1 LIVGVP
7 KETKTAEQRV
17 AITPVGVREL
27 VDRGHQVVIQK
38 SAGEGSSIHDAEYE
52 AQGAAIVAAPEEV
65 FGQADLILKV
75 KEPQPAEVELFQS
88 GQVLFTYLHL
98 AAYPTV
104 AEGLRKR
111 GIVAIAYET
120 VQLPDRSLPLL
131 APMSEIAG
139 RMATQVGA
147 YFLEAAQG
155 GRGILL
161 GGVAGVRPA
170 KVVVIGAGM
179 AGFNAAVIAAG
190 MQAEVIVL
198 DVDIDKLRHLDSLY
212 AGRIMTLASNRL
224 TLEEQVLDA
233 DLVIGTVLV
242 PGASAP
248 KLVTEEMVRQMKRG
262 AVLVDVAIDQGGCF
276 ETSHETN
283 HENPVYETH
292 GVLHYAVGNIPGAV
306 PHTST
311 YALTNATLRYL
322 VTLADEGVG
331 PAVAAHPEL
340 ALGVNVVGDQV
351 CHPAVAA
358 SLNAPY
364 VPPVDALRGRADRS
378 PDSTRWP

>member
-1 LIVGVP
+1 MEEEARVIVGVP
-7 KETKTAEQRV
+7 KEIKTAEQRV

-27 VDRGHQVVIQK
+27 VERGHHVVIQK
-38 SAGEGSSIHDAEYE
+38 TAGEGSTIHDEEYV
-52 AQGAAIVAAPEEV
+52 AQGASIVDTADDV
-65 FGQADLILKV
+65 FERADLILKV
-75 KEPQPAEVELFQS
+75 KEPQPSEVDLFRP

-98 AAYPTV
+98 AAYPSL
-104 AEGLRKR
+104 AADLRAK

-120 VQLPDRSLPLL
+120 VQVADKGLPLL

-161 GGVAGVRPA
+161 GGVAGVKPA

-190 MQAEVIVL
+190 MQAEVAVL
-198 DVDIDKLRHLDSLY
+198 DVSLEKLRYLDSLY
-212 AGRIMTLASNRL
+212 AGRIVTLASNRL
-224 TLEEQVLDA
+224 TLEQQVVEA
-233 DLVIGTVLV
+233 DLVIGTVLL

-248 KLVTEEMVRQMKRG
+248 KLVSEDMVRQMRKG
-262 AVLVDVAIDQGGCF
+262 SVLVDVAIDQGGCF
-276 ETSHETN
+276 ETSHETT
-283 HENPVYETH
+283 HDNPVYELH
-292 GVLHYAVGNIPGAV
+292 DVLHYAVGNIPGAV

-322 VTLADEGVG
+322 LTLADLGAEK
-331 PAVAAHPEL
+331 AVSAHPEL
-340 ALGVNVVGDQV
+340 ALGVNVVGDDI
-351 CHPAVAA
+351 CHPAVAD
-358 SLNAPY
+358 SLGVSY
-364 VPPVDALRGRADRS
+364 VPPLEALARR
-378 PDSTRWP
+378 

>member
-1 LIVGVP
+1 MIVGVP
-7 KETKTAEQRV
+7 KEIKTAEQRV

-27 VDRGHQVVIQK
+27 VDRGHRVLIE
-38 SAGEGSSIHDAEYE
+38 SNAGEGSTIHDEEYE
-52 AQGAAIVAAPEEV
+52 EQGAEIVASAAQV
-65 FGQADLILKV
+65 FDGAEMILKV
-75 KEPQPAEVELFQS
+75 KEPQSVEVDMLKP
-88 GQVLFTYLHL
+88 GQLLFTYLHL
-98 AAYPTV
+98 AAYPHL
-104 AEGLRKR
+104 ADGLRR
-111 GIVAIAYET
+111 SGATAIAYET

-161 GGVAGVRPA
+161 GGVAGVKPA

-198 DVDIDKLRHLDSLY
+198 DVDIDKLRFLDSLY
-212 AGRIMTLASNRL
+212 AGRIITLASNRL
-224 TLEEQVLDA
+224 TLEDQVLDA

-248 KLVTEEMVRQMKRG
+248 KLVTEAMVTGMRKG
-262 AVLVDVAIDQGGCF
+262 AVMVDVAIDQGGCF
-276 ETSHETN
+276 ETSKETTHEA
-283 HENPVYETH
+283 PVYTVH
-292 GVLHYAVGNIPGAV
+292 DVLHYAVGNIPGAV

-311 YALTNATLRYL
+311 YALTNATLRYIL
-322 VTLADEGVG
+322 TLADAGAAAAVG
-331 PAVAAHPEL
+331 AHPEL
-340 ALGVNVVGDQV
+340 ALGVNVVNGEV
-351 CHPAVAA
+351 CHRAVASSLGADYVEPNLALA
-358 SLNAPY
+358 S
-364 VPPVDALRGRADRS
+364 V
-378 PDSTRWP
+378 

>member
-1 LIVGVP
+1 MIVGVP

-17 AITPVGVREL
+17 AITPIGVREL
-27 VDRGHQVVIQK
+27 VEKGHSVIIEK
-38 SAGEGSSIHDAEYE
+38 DAGEGSSIHDDEYE
-52 AQGAAIVAAPEEV
+52 GQGATIVSAPEEV

-75 KEPQPAEVELFQS
+75 KEPQPPEVDLLRS

-98 AAYPTV
+98 AAYPTL
-104 AEGLRKR
+104 AEALRRR

-147 YFLEAAQG
+147 YFLEATQG

-190 MQAEVIVL
+190 MQAEVVVL
-198 DVDIDKLRHLDSLY
+198 DVDVDKLRHLDSLY
-212 AGRIMTLASNRL
+212 AGRIVTLASNKL
-224 TLEEQVLDA
+224 TVEEQVLEA

-242 PGASAP
+242 PGAAAP
-248 KLVTEEMVRQMKRG
+248 KLVTEDMVRQMKRG

-276 ETSHETN
+276 ETSRETT
-283 HENPVYETH
+283 HENPVYVTH
-292 GVLHYAVGNIPGAV
+292 DVLHYAVGNIPGAV

-322 VTLADEGVG
+322 LTLADEG
-331 PAVAAHPEL
+331 AAQAASAHPEL
-340 ALGVNVVGDQV
+340 ALGVNVVGDLV

-358 SLNAPY
+358 SLGASY
-364 VPPVDALRGRADRS
+364 VPPGEALAAL
-378 PDSTRWP
+378 

>member
-1 LIVGVP
+1 MEEEARVIVGVP
-7 KETKTAEQRV
+7 KEIKTAEHRV
-17 AITPVGVREL
+17 ALTPVGVREL
-27 VDRGHQVVIQK
+27 VERGHTVLIQK
-38 SAGEGSSIHDAEYE
+38 SAGEGSTIHDEEYE
-52 AQGAAIVAAPEEV
+52 AQGATIVASAEDV
-65 FGQADLILKV
+65 FGEADMILKV
-75 KEPQPAEVELFQS
+75 KEPQPSEVAMFRS

-98 AAYPTV
+98 AAYPEL
-104 AEGLRKR
+104 AAGLRER

-120 VQLPDRSLPLL
+120 VQLPNRSLPLL

-170 KVVVIGAGM
+170 RVVVLGAGM

-190 MQAEVIVL
+190 MQADVSVL
-198 DVDIDKLRHLDSLY
+198 DVDMDKLRHLDSLY
-212 AGRIMTLASNRL
+212 AGRIVTLASNKL
-224 TLEEQVLDA
+224 TVEEQVLGA

-248 KLVTEEMVRQMKRG
+248 KLVTEEMVREMKKG

-276 ETSHETN
+276 ATSRETTHDD
-283 HENPVYETH
+283 PVYEEH

-311 YALTNATLRYL
+311 YALTNATLRYVL
-322 VTLADEGVG
+322 TLADEGASQ
-331 PAVAAHPEL
+331 AVTAHPEL
-340 ALGVNVVGDQV
+340 ALGVNVAGENV
-351 CHPAVAA
+351 CHPAVAD
-358 SLNAPY
+358 SLGADY
-364 VPPVDALRGRADRS
+364 LPPEEALARM
-378 PDSTRWP
+378 

>member
-1 LIVGVP
+1 MIVGVP
-7 KETKTAEQRV
+7 KEIKPSEMRV

-27 VDRGHQVVIQK
+27 VEHGHSVVIEK
-38 SAGEGSSIHDAEYE
+38 GAGEGSQIYDADYE
-52 AQGAAIVAAPEEV
+52 EQGAKILPSAAEV
-65 FGQADLILKV
+65 FGSADMILKV
-75 KEPQPAEVELFQS
+75 KEPQASEVDMFRP
-88 GQVLFTYLHL
+88 GQVLFTFLHL
-98 AAYPTV
+98 AAYP
-104 AEGLRKR
+104 GLAAGLKQR

-120 VQLPDRSLPLL
+120 VQLANRSLPLL

-147 YFLEAAQG
+147 YFLEGVQG

-161 GGVAGVRPA
+161 GGVTGVRPA

-179 AGFNAAVIAAG
+179 GGFNAAAIASG
-190 MQAEVIVL
+190 MQADVTVL
-198 DVDIDKLRHLDSLY
+198 DVDFDKLRYIDSLY
-212 AGRIMTLASNRL
+212 AGRIVTLSSNRL
-224 TLEEQVLDA
+224 TLEEEVLSA

-248 KLVTEEMVRQMKRG
+248 KLVTEDMVRQMKKG
-262 AVLVDVAIDQGGCF
+262 AVMVDVAIDQGGCF
-276 ETSHETN
+276 ETSHETT
-283 HENPVYETH
+283 HQDPVFEVH

-322 VTLADEGVG
+322 LTLADEGAAQ
-331 PAVAAHPEL
+331 AVTSHPEL
-340 ALGVNVVGDQV
+340 AAGVNVVGENV

-358 SLNAPY
+358 SLGDEFVTPM
-364 VPPVDALRGRADRS
+364 DALA
-378 PDSTRWP
+378 TMA